1 MNHNAAEESYFRWI
15 RFAVGQSETCPSAE
29 GVDWKRLYTFSVQQA
44 IAGVMFEAISKSGVK
59 IPREVLLPWF
69 ALSEQIKKRNRLL
82 NQRCV
87 ELTELLRKDGFESCI
102 LKGQGNAL
110 TYPAPYSRTPG
121 DIDVFVLPD
130 GNLSISER
138 RQLVTNYVRQRFPDT
153 RIRYQHIDY
162 PVFRDV
168 EVEMHFIP
176 TAKNHPL
183 HNYRLQQWVEL
194 QIRNQCRN
202 VVDLPD
208 GIGKIAI
215 PTVAFNVV
223 YQLSHLMHH
232 FFDEGIGLRQ
242 MIDYYYVLKDW
253 ENQSDLTGLLK
264 KFGLLKFA
272 GAVMFVMQEVLG
284 LEDKYLTAPVDE
296 QRGQMLLNEI
306 LRGGNFGKYSGLTQH
321 STGTKYFLKH
331 WRNLHFVREYP
342 SEALCEPV
350 FRTWHF
356 FWRLAH

>member
-1 MNHNAAEESYFRWI
+1 MNHNAAEESYFQWI

-121 DIDVFVLPD
+121 DIDVWMMASPKKV
-130 GNLSISER
+130 IS
-138 RQLVTNYVRQRFPDT
+138 YVRRVMPKSKAC
-153 RIRYQHIDY
+153 YHHIEY
-162 PVFRDV
+162 PPFGGVT
-168 EVEMHFIP
+168 VEMHYKPSFLNNL
-176 TAKNHPL
+176 TDNW
-183 HNYRLQQWVEL
+183 RLQRWFRQVANEQFKHHL
-194 QIRNQCRN
+194 TLGNGEE
-202 VVDLPD
+202 VSV
-208 GIGKIAI
+208 
-215 PTVAFNVV
+215 PTNSFNRIFQMAHILNHVI
-223 YQLSHLMHH
+223 Y
-232 FFDEGIGLRQ
+232 EGIGLRQ
-242 MIDYYYVLKDW
+242 LMDYYFLLKQGFTETEQRHDERLLKQFGLYGMARAVMYVL
-253 ENQSDLTGLLK
+253 QTV
-264 KFGLLKFA
+264 F
-272 GAVMFVMQEVLG
+272 G
-284 LEDKYLTAPVDE
+284 LEDKYLLVPVDE
-296 QRGQMLLNEI
+296 RKGQFLLDEI
-306 LRGGNFGKYSGLTQH
+306 LLAGNFGRYDERVKQQQSQLAH
-321 STGTKYFLKH
+321 NIERIK
-331 WRNLHFVREYP
+331 RDVRLVRFFP